1 MACENKCWQKSAQA
15 AYNETAQAYTA
26 DGTTLAI
33 LGALATDRG
42 ESVKTQTGGFQIRYG
57 GLFRV
62 SADVTSTPGAAGVQT
77 VRLMLE
83 NAVMPGAVVQ
93 DTTVAGAVMTQH
105 VETVAVIPT
114 CCAIQPVVTVWIG
127 GVAGTVNRVNANIVK
142 LG

>member
-1 MACENKCWQKSAQA
+1 M
-15 AYNETAQAYTA
+15 
-26 DGTTLAI
+26 
-33 LGALATDRG
+33 
-42 ESVKTQTGGFQIRYG
+42 
-57 GLFRV
+57 
-62 SADVTSTPGAAGVQT
+62 STPSAAGVQT

-83 NAVMPGAVVQ
+83 NAVMPGAVAQ
-93 DTTVAGAVMTQH
+93 DTTTAGAEMTQH

>member
-1 MACENKCWQKSAQA
+1 MACSERCEQRSAQT
-15 AYNETAQAYTA
+15 AYNEAAQAYTA
-26 DGTTLAI
+26 DGNALAL

-42 ESVKTQTGGFQIRYG
+42 DSVKTQAGGFLIRYG

-62 SADVTSTPGAAGVQT
+62 SADVTSTPAAAGVQT

-93 DTTVAGAVMTQH
+93 DTTTAGAEMTQH